1 MFSCHNSAACA
12 IADPDSQTVTVTG
25 GFLFNASYFGVPVYG
40 LGGWE
45 EDLENLNVNRRDHA
59 CTGFISEGLM
69 VSANKKCTHNYFYQ
83 LQVFLVSGGKE
94 SDTDVYLDSTELYD
108 PRAGGWKLTEA
119 KLPSKTMGLR
129 ASNIDERILFFGKI
143 RNQRTCKNKN

>member
-1 MFSCHNSAACA
+1 M
-12 IADPDSQTVTVTG
+12 
-25 GFLFNASYFGVPVYG
+25 
-40 LGGWE
+40 
-45 EDLENLNVNRRDHA
+45 
-59 CTGFISEGLM
+59 
-69 VSANKKCTHNYFYQ
+69 
-83 LQVFLVSGGKE
+83 SGGKE

-108 PRAGGWKLTEA
+108 PRVRGWKLTEA